1 MLISTSLS
9 TSRYLNRQI
18 NQHLHLCCMYYI
30 NQLSDNI
37 KANKAK
43 CFDPAMRFLELQTDF
58 RPN

>member
-1 MLISTSLS
+1 
-9 TSRYLNRQI
+9 
-18 NQHLHLCCMYYI
+18 MYYI

-58 RPN
+58 RPNWSDKKSNESKN